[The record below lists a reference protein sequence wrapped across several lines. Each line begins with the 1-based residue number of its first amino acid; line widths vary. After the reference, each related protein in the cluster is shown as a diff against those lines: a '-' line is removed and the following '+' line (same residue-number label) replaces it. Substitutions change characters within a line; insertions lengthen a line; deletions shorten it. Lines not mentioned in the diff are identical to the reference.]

1 MLLPL
6 GYYLNSYLKFFFFLK
21 LFFYTTFY
29 VIEKWKQIIESY
41 VAKIQMYELR
51 DPMS

>member
-6 GYYLNSYLKFFFFLK
+6 GYYLNSYFESFFFFFFL
-21 LFFYTTFY
+21 TTFY
-29 VIEKWKQIIESY
+29 VIEKWKHIIESY

>member
-6 GYYLNSYLKFFFFLK
+6 GYYLNSYLKFFILF

-29 VIEKWKQIIESY
+29 VIEKWKHIIESY

-51 DPMS
+51 DPMN

>member
-6 GYYLNSYLKFFFFLK
+6 GYYLNSYFEGFFFFFFLS
-21 LFFYTTFY
+21 TFY